1 MLCLSCFEHILRVKS
16 YSVKRLI
23 KDVQN
28 KWIMSC
34 VCVCVDGLGVKGS
47 EWLAEERQGRLEQ
60 VDSGTESAD
69 DRYEN
74 ITISH
79 FLLKPYCIV
88 IF

>member
-1 MLCLSCFEHILRVKS
+1 
-16 YSVKRLI
+16 
-23 KDVQN
+23 
-28 KWIMSC
+28 MS
-34 VCVCVDGLGVKGS
+34 CVCVDGLGVKGS

-88 IF
+88 LF